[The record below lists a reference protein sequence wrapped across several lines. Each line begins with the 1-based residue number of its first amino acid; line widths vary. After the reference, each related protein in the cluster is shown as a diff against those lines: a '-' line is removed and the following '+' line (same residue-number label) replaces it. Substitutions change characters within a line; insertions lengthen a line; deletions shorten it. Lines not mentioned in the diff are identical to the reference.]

1 MPVELNTPRT
11 ELSPDSEKRIQRHIA
26 GLERRLVKFQNPQ
39 ITITIRDRPTER
51 RHTADVRVQLGV
63 DGVELVSHHG
73 GEAAEH
79 AARLAIEDIERQL
92 ERYVATLRGE
102 PAYGTPS
109 RREPRDLRPGVQ
121 PEPFADDE
129 TDEIAYPDE
138 DDDDAP
144 PALTEDGDEE

>member
-11 ELSPDSEKRIQRHIA
+11 ELNPESEKRILRHIA
-26 GLERRLVKFQNPQ
+26 GLERRLVNFQNPL
-39 ITITIRDRPTER
+39 ITITIKDRPTER

-63 DGVELVSHHG
+63 DGVELVSHQS
-73 GEAAEH
+73 GEAAEY
-79 AARLAIEDIERQL
+79 AAKLAIEDIERQL

-109 RREPRDLRPGVQ
+109 RREPRDLRPGIQ
-121 PEPFADDE
+121 PEPFSDE
-129 TDEIAYPDE
+129 SDEVAYTDE
-138 DDDDAP
+138 DDFDAP

>member
-1 MPVELNTPRT
+1 MPVHLHTPKT
-11 ELSPDSEKRIQRHIA
+11 DLSPDAEKRIQRHIA
-26 GLERRLVKFQNPQ
+26 GLERRLVNFQNPQ
-39 ITITIRDRPTER
+39 ITITIKDRPTER

-102 PAYGTPS
+102 PAFGTPS
-109 RREPRDLRPGVQ
+109 RREPRDLRPGIQ
-121 PEPFADDE
+121 YDDE
-129 TDEIAYPDE
+129 APDEVALTDE
-138 DDDDAP
+138 DDYDAP